1 MGMRIVMVSACAAS
15 AAVMALVSAG
25 AAEAAPTGSSC
36 PSGYQ
41 LVSLNFVLKQA
52 AEGFRPAIRAAD
64 ENGDKQLCYKLLPGP
79 IPLFEPTFLY
89 EDNVAP

>member
-1 MGMRIVMVSACAAS
+1 MTVVTAGG
-15 AAVMALVSAG
+15 AG
-25 AAEAAPTGSSC
+25 AGPAGRSC
-36 PSGYQ
+36 PSGYE

-52 AEGFRPAIRAAD
+52 AEGFKPAIRAAD

-89 EDNVAP
+89 DDNVAP